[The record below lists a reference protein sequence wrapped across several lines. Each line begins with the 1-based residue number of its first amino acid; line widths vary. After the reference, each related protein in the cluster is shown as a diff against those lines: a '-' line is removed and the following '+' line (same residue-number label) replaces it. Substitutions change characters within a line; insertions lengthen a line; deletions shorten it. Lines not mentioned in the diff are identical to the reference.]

1 MQHRYDYP
9 AISPQ
14 LCSVYSCDQH
24 RQRLAL
30 VRHGGLQPTPRVT
43 NSERLHLGS
52 LSKKWLQTIA
62 SNLLIVLMEPVEL
75 IIDTDPGIDDAL
87 AILLALGHV
96 NVKVA
101 AITTGESIQLI
112 SSPLFSAHF
121 IQFMEMEMFVC
132 AL

>member
-1 MQHRYDYP
+1 M
-9 AISPQ
+9 
-14 LCSVYSCDQH
+14 
-24 RQRLAL
+24 
-30 VRHGGLQPTPRVT
+30 RHGGLQPTPRVT

-52 LSKKWLQTIA
+52 LSKKWLQIFA
-62 SNLLIVLMEPVEL
+62 SNLLIFLMEPVEL

>member
-1 MQHRYDYP
+1 MYTYM
-9 AISPQ
+9 IIPQ
-14 LCSVYSCDQH
+14 FPPNYVRFTVVTSIDKDSHQL
-24 RQRLAL
+24 
-30 VRHGGLQPTPRVT
+30 RHGGLQPTPRVT

-112 SSPLFSAHF
+112 SSPIFSANS